1 MIENGPLEDPTAHI
15 PGTRTPPDHSG
26 QHPDT
31 TPDDQSP
38 TADGSDSPSDRKTR
52 RARRRA
58 ARRVLRS
65 PARTAAKL
73 VVGLVVVLG
82 FLALGDRWAVLYA
95 ENMAAKKVQ
104 EALKLYAEP
113 EVHINSF
120 PFLGQIAMGTIDHV
134 EVNVPHVPAG
144 PVSVAQVKGS
154 VDDIRI
160 VGSLPSSVKGAVLSR
175 VRGDVFLSFDD
186 LNREVGASQVTLA
199 PGKQRNTVQAKGDL
213 PVAGKQAK
221 IRGRAHVERTGD
233 RGLALSVEDTKI
245 VVPGLLTYT
254 PGRGGGLQLAAPTI
268 DRMDQRGTEQ
278 ATGQPLSPGRLMNG
292 GALEALADHPA
303 LLKPTGIDP
312 SLIEGLQKLQ
322 EPKVAQKMEFSAQLP
337 KDMPGDLRLR
347 DITVTNDG
355 IHAQL
360 SGRDVPLGT

>member
-1 MIENGPLEDPTAHI
+1 MGAVVCSYVAVIENGPPEDTTAHI
-15 PGTRTPPDHSG
+15 PGTRSS
-26 QHPDT
+26 
-31 TPDDQSP
+31 DDQAP
-38 TADGSDSPSDRKTR
+38 PSDDSGVSSDRKAR
-52 RARRRA
+52 RARRRE

-65 PARTAAKL
+65 PARTAAK
-73 VVGLVVVLG
+73 VTASLVVVLA

-95 ENMAAKKVQ
+95 ENVAAKKVQ
-104 EALKLYAEP
+104 ESLKLHAEP
-113 EVHINSF
+113 EVHIDSF
-120 PFLGQIAMGTIDHV
+120 PFLGQVVMGNIDHV

-160 VGSLPSSVKGAVLSR
+160 VGSLPSSVKGAVLSK

-199 PGKQRNTVQAKGDL
+199 PGKRHNTVQAKGDL

-221 IRGRAHVERTGD
+221 IRGRAHLVRTGD
-233 RGLALSVEDTKI
+233 RGLALSVEDTRI

-254 PGRGGGLQLAAPTI
+254 PGKGGGLQLAGPTI
-268 DRMDQRGTEQ
+268 NKMDERETEQ
-278 ATGQPLSPGRLMNG
+278 ATGQRLLPGKLMKG
-292 GALEALADHPA
+292 GALDALADHPE
-303 LLKPTGIDP
+303 LLKPAGIDP

-355 IHAQL
+355 IRAQL
-360 SGRDVPLGT
+360 AGKEVPLGT

>member
-1 MIENGPLEDPTAHI
+1 MIENGPPEGSTAYI
-15 PGTRTPPDHSG
+15 PDQASAPG
-26 QHPDT
+26 
-31 TPDDQSP
+31 DDDAP
-38 TADGSDSPSDRKTR
+38 LDRKAR
-52 RARRRA
+52 KARRRA

-65 PARTAAKL
+65 PARTAAK
-73 VVGLVVVLG
+73 VTATLVVVLA

-95 ENMAAKKVQ
+95 ENMAAEKVQ
-104 EALKLYAEP
+104 ESLKLHAEP

-120 PFLGQIAMGTIDHV
+120 PFLGQVAMGNIDNV

-160 VGSLPSSVKGAVLSR
+160 VGSLPSSVKGAVLSK

-199 PGKQRNTVQAKGDL
+199 PGKQPNTVQAKGDL
-213 PVAGKQAK
+213 PVAGKKAQ
-221 IRGRAHVERTGD
+221 IRGRAHLERTGD

-254 PGRGGGLQLAAPTI
+254 PGKGGGLQLAAPTI
-268 DRMDQRGTEQ
+268 NKMDQRETEQ
-278 ATGQPLSPGRLMNG
+278 ATGQRLLPGKLMKG
-292 GALEALADHPA
+292 GALDALADHPA
-303 LLKPTGIDP
+303 LLKPAGIDP
-312 SLIEGLQKLQ
+312 SLIQGLQKLQ

-347 DITVTNDG
+347 DITVTNEG
-355 IHAQL
+355 IRAQL
-360 SGRDVPLGT
+360 SGKDVPLGT